1 MPRMPLSDLLRP
13 TLTYSDVQRPTA
25 TYADLLRP
33 VMAYSYAAVHAR
45 TTFRSIPFNSVRR
58 LNACPPHTSFPL
70 IPLPSSPYLWQAA
83 VAEALGLLQTV
94 YSLQF
99 YKSGLPQGAGGGSGS
114 KVRAAASALIPLII
128 DMRQLTQQRIVHSL
142 PPPAHWFGRR
152 TRQSE

>member
-1 MPRMPLSDLLRP
+1 MPRMPLSDLLLP
-13 TLTYSDVQRPTA
+13 TFTYS
-25 TYADLLRP
+25 DLLRP
-33 VMAYSYAAVHAR
+33 SPILSNAALRAHA
-45 TTFRSIPFNSVRR
+45 TFCSVPLRSAIERM
-58 LNACPPHTSFPL
+58 NACPPRTPFPL
-70 IPLPSSPYLWQAA
+70 IPLTSSPYLWQAA
-83 VAEALGLLQTV
+83 VAEALDLLQTV